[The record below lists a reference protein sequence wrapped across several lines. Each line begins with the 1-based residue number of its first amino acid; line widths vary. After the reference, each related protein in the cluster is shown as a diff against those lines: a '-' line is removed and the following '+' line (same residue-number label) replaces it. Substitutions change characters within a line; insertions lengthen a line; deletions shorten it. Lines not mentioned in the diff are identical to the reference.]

1 MLHGPKIPF
10 QPNARMP
17 DERVTVLDP
26 RGAALRLFQGTV
38 EQLYTG
44 CRWAEG
50 PVWFGDGRYL
60 LWSDIPAN
68 RILRWDETNGVV
80 SEYRA
85 PSNHANGHARDHLGR
100 LISCEHLTRRITRT
114 EWDGRVTVLADQ
126 YQGKRLNSPND
137 IVCQRDGTIWFTDP
151 AFGIS
156 GWFEGEPAVPEL
168 PESFYRLSADGELR
182 CMDDSLAAP
191 NGLAFSPDEKLLY
204 VIDSK
209 STPHRLLLAYDV
221 DRAQLKNRRV
231 LYTADDGG
239 QLDGFRLDT
248 AGNLWCG
255 YGGNEATNGVRVLAP
270 DGTPLLHIHLP
281 ERCANLCF
289 GGARKNRLF
298 MASSHSLYALHV
310 NAQGAL

>member
-1 MLHGPKIPF
+1 
-10 QPNARMP
+10 MP
-17 DERVTVLDP
+17 DGRVTVLDP
-26 RGAALRLFQGTV
+26 RGAGLRLFQGTV

-50 PVWFGDGRYL
+50 PVWFGDGRFL

-80 SEYRA
+80 SEYRN
-85 PSNHANGHARDHLGR
+85 PSNHANGHTRDHLGR
-100 LISCEHLTRRITRT
+100 LLSCEHLTRRITRT
-114 EWDGRVTVLADQ
+114 EWDGRITVLADQ

-168 PESFYRLSADGELR
+168 PESFYRLSPDGELR

-204 VIDSK
+204 VIDSR
-209 STPHRLLLAYDV
+209 SMPHRQLLAYDV
-221 DRAQLKNRRV
+221 DGAQIKNRRV

-255 YGGNEATNGVRVLAP
+255 YGGSEATNGVRVLAP
-270 DGTPLLHIHLP
+270 DGTPLLHIQLP

>member
-1 MLHGPKIPF
+1 MLHGPQIPF

-80 SEYRA
+80 SEYRN
-85 PSNHANGHARDHLGR
+85 PSNHANGNTRDHLGR

-114 EWDGRVTVLADQ
+114 EWDGRISVLADR

-182 CMDDSLAAP
+182 CMDASLAAP
-191 NGLAFSPDEKLLY
+191 NGLAFSPDEKQLY

-209 STPHRLLLAYDV
+209 SAPHRQLLAYDV
-221 DRAQLKNRRV
+221 DGAQLKNRRV
-231 LYTADDGG
+231 LYSADDGG

-255 YGGNEATNGVRVLAP
+255 YGGSEATNGVRVLAP
-270 DGTPLLHIHLP
+270 DGTPLLHIQLP

>member
-1 MLHGPKIPF
+1 MLHGPQIPF
-10 QPNARMP
+10 QPNALMP
-17 DERVTVLDP
+17 DGRVTVLDP
-26 RGAALRLFQGTV
+26 RGAGLRLFQGTV

-50 PVWFGDGRYL
+50 PVWFGDGRFL

-80 SEYRA
+80 SEYRN
-85 PSNHANGHARDHLGR
+85 PSNHANGHTRDHLGR
-100 LISCEHLTRRITRT
+100 LLSCEHLTRRITRT
-114 EWDGRVTVLADQ
+114 EWDGRITVLADR

-156 GWFEGEPAVPEL
+156 GWFEGEPAQPEL
-168 PESFYRLSADGELR
+168 PESFYRLSPDGELR
-182 CMDDSLAAP
+182 CMDDSLVAP

-204 VIDSK
+204 VIDSR
-209 STPHRLLLAYDV
+209 SMPHRQLLAYDV
-221 DRAQLKNRRV
+221 DGAQIKNRRV

-255 YGGNEATNGVRVLAP
+255 YGGSEATNGVRVLAP
-270 DGTPLLHIHLP
+270 DGTPLLHIQLP

>member
-1 MLHGPKIPF
+1 MLHGPQIPF
-10 QPNARMP
+10 QPNALMP

-26 RGAALRLFQGTV
+26 RGARLRLFQGTV

-50 PVWFGDGRYL
+50 PVWFGDGRFL

-80 SEYRA
+80 SEYRNPA
-85 PSNHANGHARDHLGR
+85 NHANGHARDQLGR

-114 EWDGRVTVLADQ
+114 EWDGRITVLADQ

-168 PESFYRLSADGELR
+168 PESFYRLSPDGELR

-204 VIDSK
+204 VIDSR
-209 STPHRLLLAYDV
+209 SMPHRQLLVYDV
-221 DRAQLKNRRV
+221 DGAQLKNRRV

-248 AGNLWCG
+248 EGNLWCG
-255 YGGNEATNGVRVLAP
+255 YGGTEATNGVRVLAP
-270 DGTPLLHIHLP
+270 DGTPLLHIQLP

>member
-1 MLHGPKIPF
+1 
-10 QPNARMP
+10 MP
-17 DERVTVLDP
+17 DGRVTVLDP
-26 RGAALRLFQGTV
+26 RGAGLRLFQGTV

-50 PVWFGDGRYL
+50 PVWFGDGRFL

-80 SEYRA
+80 SEYRN
-85 PSNHANGHARDHLGR
+85 PSNHANGHTRDHLGR
-100 LISCEHLTRRITRT
+100 LLSCEHLTRRITRT
-114 EWDGRVTVLADQ
+114 EWDGRITVLADR

-156 GWFEGEPAVPEL
+156 GWFEGEPAQPEL
-168 PESFYRLSADGELR
+168 PESFYRLSPDGELR
-182 CMDDSLAAP
+182 CMDDSLVAP

-204 VIDSK
+204 VIDSR
-209 STPHRLLLAYDV
+209 SMPHRQLLAYDV
-221 DRAQLKNRRV
+221 DGAQIKNRRV

-255 YGGNEATNGVRVLAP
+255 YGGSEATNGVRVLAP
-270 DGTPLLHIHLP
+270 DGTPLLHIQLP